1 MRVLKGVVGNH
12 WRESLTAGAAR
23 FMRKSTFMSTA
34 TEQDESASKNGKT
47 ENADRAAKKPSL
59 SFFFPAFQDAGTV
72 EKLVLA
78 ASEVL
83 REIAEQWE
91 IIIVNDGSFDH
102 TGDVADECAQKYD
115 NVIVQHHIYN
125 IGYGAA
131 LKTGFYTAQHE
142 LIFYTD
148 GDMQYDPQELK
159 LLLPLL
165 KDNVAIVSGYKK
177 KRADTWDRVLSAKFY
192 NWIVRSI
199 FRIHVRDVDAAFKL
213 MRREVIDNIE
223 LMSNGGFICAELFAK
238 ARKFGYEVAQL
249 PVSHFKR
256 SYGRSSAFNLFF
268 ILRSTIELLE
278 LWWDIMAR
286 EKFFALRQRLWRF
299 FLWKKASPAKEES
312 RSATASSSS
321 ASRASRRRRS
331 RKSLPV

>member
-1 MRVLKGVVGNH
+1 MNT
-12 WRESLTAGAAR
+12 REC
-23 FMRKSTFMSTA
+23 
-34 TEQDESASKNGKT
+34 EDEVSANGKAEAVT
-47 ENADRAAKKPSL
+47 ASAAKPSI
-59 SFFFPAFQDAGTV
+59 SFFFPAFQDEGTV
-72 EKLVLA
+72 EKLVVA

-83 REIAEQWE
+83 RETADKWE
-91 IIIVNDGSFDH
+91 IIIVNDGSFDN
-102 TGDVADECAQKYD
+102 TGDVADECARKYE

-165 KDNVAIVSGYKK
+165 KENVAIVSGYKK
-177 KRADTWDRVLSAKFY
+177 RRADTWDRIVSAKFY
-192 NWIVRSI
+192 NWIVRLI

-213 MRREVIDNIE
+213 VRREVIDNIDF
-223 LMSNGGFICAELFAK
+223 MSNGGFICAELFAK
-238 ARKFGYEVAQL
+238 ARKLHYKVKQL
-249 PVSHFKR
+249 PVSHYKR

-268 ILRSTIELLE
+268 ILRSAIELLE

-286 EKFFALRQRLWRF
+286 EKFFEFRQRLWRF
-299 FLWKKASPAKEES
+299 LLWKKASPSKEGN
-312 RSATASSSS
+312 RSATSSSSS
-321 ASRASRRRRS
+321 ASRVSRRRRS

>member
-1 MRVLKGVVGNH
+1 
-12 WRESLTAGAAR
+12 
-23 FMRKSTFMSTA
+23 MSTPTA
-34 TEQDESASKNGKT
+34 RDESANKNGKT
-47 ENADRAAKKPSL
+47 EKMPLVAQKPSI

-72 EKLVLA
+72 EKLVIA
-78 ASEVL
+78 ASAVL
-83 REIAEQWE
+83 REIADKWE
-91 IIIVNDGSFDH
+91 VIIVNDGSFDN
-102 TGDVADECAQKYD
+102 TGDVADECSQKYE

-131 LKTGFYTAQHE
+131 LKTGFYTAQYE

-159 LLLPLL
+159 RLLPLL
-165 KDNVAIVSGYKK
+165 TDNIAIVSGYKK
-177 KRADTWDRVLSAKFY
+177 KRADTWDRIVSAKFY
-192 NWIVRSI
+192 NWIVRLI

-213 MRREVIDNIE
+213 MRREVIDNID

-238 ARKFGYEVAQL
+238 ARKLGYKVKQL
-249 PVSHFKR
+249 PVSHYKR
-256 SYGRSSAFNLFF
+256 TYGRSSAFNLFF

-286 EKFFALRQRLWRF
+286 EKIFALRQRLWRF
-299 FLWKKASPAKEES
+299 LLWKKTSPMREES

-321 ASRASRRRRS
+321 ANRASRRRRS